1 MATRNGSTVMSY
13 DLRLDIPAFAY
24 INAQLLSLLQQGGT
38 LHEAKKQ
45 LFSQEPYVHQFTAED
60 VYRYG
65 PNSASLAV
73 SLLFCTIVVPRE
85 FLNLPANHQ
94 LYQDFDAQQVT
105 KLFGEIDP
113 PMDSYRFVRCL
124 RNSVAHA
131 LFSVSEAD
139 GYLFYKFWTEREPV
153 LTRASIGHQELMK
166 FISIV
171 GLRLS
176 NAVLA
181 QKAGGAG

>member
-1 MATRNGSTVMSY
+1 MSY

-24 INAQLLSLLQQGGT
+24 INAQLLLLLQQGGT

-45 LFSQEPYVHQFTAED
+45 LFSQEHYVHQFSPED
-60 VYRYG
+60 AYRYE
-65 PNSASLAV
+65 PNGASLAV

-94 LYQDFDAQQVT
+94 IYQDFDAQQVT
-105 KLFGEIDP
+105 KLFREINP

-131 LFSVSEAD
+131 LFSISEAN
-139 GYLFYKFWTEREPV
+139 GQLSYEFWTEREPV
-153 LTRASIGHQELMK
+153 LTRATIGHRELMN

-171 GLRLS
+171 GMRLT

-181 QKAGGAG
+181 EKAGGTG

>member
-1 MATRNGSTVMSY
+1 MSY

-38 LHEAKKQ
+38 LHEAKKH
-45 LFSQEPYVHQFTAED
+45 LFSQEPYVHQFSTEE
-60 VYRYG
+60 VYRYV
-65 PNSASLAV
+65 PNGASLAV

-85 FLNLPANHQ
+85 LLDLPVNHKAF
-94 LYQDFDAQQVT
+94 QDFDAQEVT
-105 KLFGEIDP
+105 KLFSEIDP
-113 PMDSYRFVRCL
+113 PMDSYYLVRCL

-131 LFSVSEAD
+131 LFTVTESNGQLSYE
-139 GYLFYKFWTEREPV
+139 FRTERTPI
-153 LTRASIGHQELMK
+153 LTRARIGHPELMK

-171 GLRLS
+171 GVRLA

-181 QKAGGAG
+181 EKAGNAG